1 MGKCEPSDV
10 LMKVV
15 QDLWATFWYRYS
27 RRIVWLELSTTNN
40 DPNVI
45 LLSYLLAVLN
55 NSGKY
60 MHG

>member
-15 QDLWATFWYRYS
+15 QDLWATFWYRNS
-27 RRIVWLELSTTNN
+27 RRIIWLELSTTNN

-45 LLSYLLAVLN
+45 LPSYLLAVLN
-55 NSGKY
+55 NNGKY

>member
-1 MGKCEPSDV
+1 MCKCEPSDV
-10 LMKVV
+10 LGSTGFMGYFLA
-15 QDLWATFWYRYS
+15 QIFS
-27 RRIVWLELSTTNN
+27 QIWLELSTTNN

-55 NSGKY
+55 NNGSKY